1 MQLKNT
7 SLVLTTIYFLG
18 QWIALMLTSVV
29 TYGNVQNGGPN
40 IIYGIIIAFALMIML
55 IKYKLVKIWRAWYT
69 LAVLLSITIT
79 FSVLINP
86 VYALLIAILFT
97 ATKVVHKTP
106 ITHNLTELFIYP
118 GIAILFTPHFNVL
131 SVSLLL
137 VLIAVYDMFSVWKSK
152 HMIMLA
158 KAQEKADMYTGYYL
172 PMDKGHI
179 FLGGG
184 DIAFPMLFTSVVFHQ
199 HGWIAAIVPFFTTA
213 GVYLL
218 FKTKQKYFP
227 AMLVLSIACLLTVP
241 FLI

>member
-1 MQLKNT
+1 M
-7 SLVLTTIYFLG
+7 
-18 QWIALMLTSVV
+18 
-29 TYGNVQNGGPN
+29 
-40 IIYGIIIAFALMIML
+40 
-55 IKYKLVKIWRAWYT
+55 
-69 LAVLLSITIT
+69 
-79 FSVLINP
+79 
-86 VYALLIAILFT
+86 
-97 ATKVVHKTP
+97 
-106 ITHNLTELFIYP
+106 
-118 GIAILFTPHFNVL
+118 FTPHFNVL
-131 SVSLLL
+131 SISLLL

-199 HGWIAAIVPFFTTA
+199 YGWIAAIVPFFTTV